1 MMKLTK
7 NQTNLAVGAT
17 ILGVGYYLMSQ
28 PGGALAGLGHA
39 IPHKHGLHV
48 HAGKHKRG
56 VRNSKKLVDREGSE
70 EMRSLPLPIRR
81 GKQSSRGRSPVSAKK
96 GMPVRRRRSRKPR
109 KAIRVR
115 DRSVTNPNFKKK
127 AKKQFDRPLAQVANL
142 AKKDKSYD
150 EVRSE
155 MALERQKYANAI
167 IPLSDFERMQTK
179 MHDLPKR
186 KPNRGI
192 MPHIQGLGMTTSTST
207 STSSSHVPEIMR
219 RQNEE
224 QWNHKEAHIGD
235 LFGAA
240 PPSIRNRVSHRL
252 AGSESYHAKIEPNFS
267 ANHSTVQKIDAI
279 RNIDLL
285 GYSGMEVG
293 QSNGDWI
300 L

>member
-28 PGGALAGLGHA
+28 SGGALAGLGHA

-81 GKQSSRGRSPVSAKK
+81 GKQSSRGRTKVPAKK
-96 GMPVRRRRSRKPR
+96 GMPVRRRRMRRPR

-115 DRSVTNPNFKKK
+115 NRSTSNPNYVRRPKKRYT
-127 AKKQFDRPLAQVANL
+127 RPTVKLEPL
-142 AKKDKSYD
+142 P
-150 EVRSE
+150 VREQKVKFQE
-155 MALERQKYANAI
+155 ML
-167 IPLSDFERMQTK
+167 
-179 MHDLPKR
+179 LP
-186 KPNRGI
+186 PELQ
-192 MPHIQGLGMTTSTST
+192 IQGLGMTTSTST
-207 STSSSHVPEIMR
+207 STSSSHIPEMMR

-224 QWNHKEAHIGD
+224 QWNHKEANIGD

-252 AGSESYHAKIEPNFS
+252 AGSDSYHAKIEPNFS
-267 ANHSTVQKIDAI
+267 ASYDKVQQMDAL

>member
-56 VRNSKKLVDREGSE
+56 VRNAKKLVDREGSE

-81 GKQSSRGRSPVSAKK
+81 GKQSSRGRTMVPAKK
-96 GMPVRRRRSRKPR
+96 GMPVRRRRMRRPR

-115 DRSVTNPNFKKK
+115 DRSTTNPNYVRRPRKRHTRPTVKLEPLPVREPQVDFQEMVLPPL
-127 AKKQFDRPLAQVANL
+127 QFD
-142 AKKDKSYD
+142 
-150 EVRSE
+150 
-155 MALERQKYANAI
+155 
-167 IPLSDFERMQTK
+167 
-179 MHDLPKR
+179 
-186 KPNRGI
+186 
-192 MPHIQGLGMTTSTST
+192 GLGMTTSTST
-207 STSSSHVPEIMR
+207 STSSSHVPDMMR

-224 QWNHKEAHIGD
+224 QWNHKEATMGD

-267 ANHSTVQKIDAI
+267 ADHANVQKMDAI